1 MPHIHNKWW
10 KKTKGNPSSPEMAFK
25 MEIVM
30 VVWGALHEGPC
41 QEMTLEKLHVTSQHG
56 EAVLSNVLTNV
67 DD

>member
-1 MPHIHNKWW
+1 
-10 KKTKGNPSSPEMAFK
+10 
-25 MEIVM
+25 M